1 MTPARRVPDTA
12 RYVAF
17 LRAINVGGHVVK
29 MADLRAIF
37 ESLRFGS
44 VETFIASG
52 NVLFDARRG
61 ETAPLESL
69 IEERLQKKLGYAVS
83 TFLRT
88 PAELAAAIATPF
100 AALDDGAHALWV
112 GFVKSAPAADATSR
126 LLALASDVEAFH
138 IAGREV
144 YWRRGV
150 KVSESKLTG
159 AHLERALAG
168 PSTFRNITTVRK
180 LAAKL
185 AVT

>member
-1 MTPARRVPDTA
+1 
-12 RYVAF
+12 
-17 LRAINVGGHVVK
+17 

-37 ESLRFGS
+37 EALRFAN

-52 NVLFDARRG
+52 NVIFDARG
-61 ETAPLESL
+61 ADAAGLESL

-88 PAELAAAIATPF
+88 PAELQAAIVTPN
-100 AALDDGAHALWV
+100 AALDEGAYALWV
-112 GFVKSAPAADATSR
+112 GFVKTAPAPDAKAR
-126 LLALASDVEAFH
+126 LLALASEADAFH
-138 IAGREV
+138 FVGREV
-144 YWRRGV
+144 YWQRTV

-159 AHLERALAG
+159 ARLERALGG

-185 AVT
+185 AAK